1 MVEIN
6 TCRQRVV
13 ESLTAAEVPEVLATG
28 IADILAGAG
37 FKLLASSSGHADN
50 AARTLVTPVKPSL
63 TSIPRFLRLFPVVE
77 TLPTLV
83 LKYDQRIGLP
93 AQKRRH
99 KMYRNARLA
108 AENHQAD
115 VLMLTPYDRV
125 A

>member
-13 ESLTAAEVPEVLATG
+13 EGLTAAEVPEVLATG
-28 IADILAGAG
+28 IADILAEAG
-37 FKLLASSSGHADN
+37 FKLLTASSGHADN
-50 AARTLVTPVKPSL
+50 TARTSVTAVEPSP
-63 TSIPRFLRLFPVVE
+63 TSISGFLGFFPVAE

-83 LKYDQRIGLP
+83 LKYDQRIELP

-99 KMYRNARLA
+99 KMHGYERLVA
-108 AENHQAD
+108 ANRRAD
-115 VLMLTPYDRV
+115 VLMLTPYNCG